1 MSQLTD
7 GSGDAG
13 KNIDAMEMIADE
25 DDEISEAHL
34 LEIDEQ
40 LAAEKSGTGYTYN
53 CKDSDHHSK
62 KKESK
67 ITRKGHS
74 DNEENASI
82 RRDSSVVDV
91 DDSQTE
97 SSQGSIHDEE
107 LVTSKRRTIAD
118 EEEV

>member
-1 MSQLTD
+1 
-7 GSGDAG
+7 
-13 KNIDAMEMIADE
+13 MIADE

-40 LAAEKSGTGYTYN
+40 LEAEKSGRGYTYN

-107 LVTSKRRTIAD
+107 
-118 EEEV
+118 